1 MTSVLGI
8 DAAWTDRNPSGV
20 ALVRTNPNQGWECV
34 ALAPSYDAFVALAEC
49 NPVRWDER
57 PAGGKPEPERLLG
70 AAEQLL
76 GGERV
81 TVVSVD
87 MPLSTAPITERR
99 AADRAISREFGGNGC
114 GTHTP
119 NATRPGVIS
128 EELRESLTSL
138 GYRLAVSEPD
148 TCTVI
153 EVYPHPALLCLLQRT
168 WRVPYKVDRSRRYWR
183 GKSISQRADRLIGK
197 FRLIYKG
204 LTCVIQGICDFLP
217 ASPYGGSL
225 ASLKR
230 YEDALDALVCA
241 WVGTRYLEGCADP
254 FGDQDA
260 AIWVPSSR
268 DKTAPQT

>member
-1 MTSVLGI
+1 MASVLGI

-20 ALVRTNPNQGWECV
+20 ALVRTNPDQRWEHV
-34 ALAPSYDAFVALAEC
+34 ALASSYDAFVEL
-49 NPVRWDER
+49 
-57 PAGGKPEPERLLG
+57 AGGDDIHGNVRLDKRPRGGNPEPERLLR

-87 MPLSTAPITERR
+87 MPLSNTRIARR
-99 AADRAISREFGGNGC
+99 READRAISREFGRYGG

-119 NATRPGVIS
+119 SATRPGVLS
-128 EELRESLTSL
+128 DQLRESLAGL

-148 TCTVI
+148 TYTVI
-153 EVYPHPALLCLLQRT
+153 EVYPHPALLCLLERT
-168 WRVPYKVDRSRRYWR
+168 YRVPYKVGNSLKYWPELSRNE
-183 GKSISQRADRLIGK
+183 RADRLIKK
-197 FRLIYKG
+197 FRLIYAG
-204 LTCVIQGICDFLP
+204 LSDVIHGIPDFLP

-241 WVGTRYLEGCADP
+241 WAGTRYLEDRTEH

-268 DKTAPQT
+268 D

>member
-1 MTSVLGI
+1 MASVLGI

-20 ALVRTNPNQGWECV
+20 ALVRTNQDQCWECV

-57 PAGGKPEPERLLG
+57 PRGGNPEPERLLG

-99 AADRAISREFGGNGC
+99 AADRAISRKFGRYGC
-114 GTHTP
+114 GTHTAS
-119 NATRPGVIS
+119 ATRPGAIS
-128 EELRESLTSL
+128 DQLRESLANR

-153 EVYPHPALLCLLQRT
+153 EVYPHPALLRLLRRT
-168 WRVPYKVDRSRRYWR
+168 YRVPYKVDRARRYWR
-183 GKSISQRADRLIGK
+183 EASISQRADRLIKK

-217 ASPYGGSL
+217 ASPYVGSL

-260 AIWVPSSR
+260 AIWVPNRR
-268 DKTAPQT
+268 D

>member
-1 MTSVLGI
+1 MASVLGI
-8 DAAWTDRNPSGV
+8 DAAWTDLNPSGV

-57 PAGGKPEPERLLG
+57 PRGGNPKPECLIG
-70 AAEQLL
+70 AAEELL
-76 GGERV
+76 CGQRV

-87 MPLSTAPITERR
+87 MPLSNTPITGRR
-99 AADRAISREFGGNGC
+99 AADREISTEFGRYGC

-119 NATRPGVIS
+119 SATRPGELS
-128 EELRESLTSL
+128 EKLQKSLAGL
-138 GYRLAVSEPD
+138 GYRLAVSEREASA
-148 TCTVI
+148 VI
-153 EVYPHPALLCLLQRT
+153 EVYPHPALLRLLRLEY
-168 WRVPYKVDRSRRYWR
+168 RVPYKVDRSRRYWSSA
-183 GKSISQRADRLIGK
+183 SICQRADRLVKK
-197 FRLIYKG
+197 FRLIYEG
-204 LTCVIQGICDFLP
+204 LTGVIQGIPDFLP

-241 WVGTRYLEGCADP
+241 WVGTRYLEDRADH

-260 AIWVPSSR
+260 AIWVPR
-268 DKTAPQT
+268 

>member
-1 MTSVLGI
+1 MASVLGI
-8 DAAWTDRNPSGV
+8 DAAWTAHNPSGV
-20 ALVRTNPNQGWECV
+20 ALVRTNPDQRWECV
-34 ALAPSYDAFVALAEC
+34 ALAPSYDAFVSVADG
-49 NPVRWDER
+49 NSVRWDER
-57 PAGGKPEPERLLG
+57 PTGGKPEPERLLG

-99 AADRAISREFGGNGC
+99 AADRAISREFGRYGC

-119 NATRPGVIS
+119 SDDRPGALS
-128 EELRESLTSL
+128 DQLRESLASL

-168 WRVPYKVDRSRRYWR
+168 WRVPYSVDRTLNYWP
-183 GKSISQRADRLIGK
+183 GLTLEQRADRLIKK
-197 FRLIYKG
+197 FRLIYAG
-204 LTCVIQGICDFLP
+204 LTGVIQGIPDFLP

-241 WVGTRYLEGCADP
+241 WVGTRYFEGCADP

-260 AIWVPSSR
+260 AIWVPGSR
-268 DKTAPQT
+268 DQTAPQT